1 MPEDKVPPYEVK
13 QDDKVCPLR
22 MIGARNQCFNPSTIQ
37 DMPYCECIKAKCAW
51 WESTWGLCSVTV
63 AATEL
68 NCIRKFGIAI
78 AQRDRPR

>member
-1 MPEDKVPPYEVK
+1 MPEEKVPYEVK

-22 MIGARNQCFNPSTIQ
+22 MINTHDQSLYPESSTSRQ
-37 DMPYCECIKAKCAW
+37 QVRCVGKLCAW

-68 NCIRKFGIAI
+68 NCIREFGIAV